1 VRNQTRGAADA
12 TVTAFVSSLG
22 VAIDVDALYADAGA

>member
-1 VRNQTRGAADA
+1 VALAGPGG
-12 TVTAFVSSLG
+12 TAFVSSLG